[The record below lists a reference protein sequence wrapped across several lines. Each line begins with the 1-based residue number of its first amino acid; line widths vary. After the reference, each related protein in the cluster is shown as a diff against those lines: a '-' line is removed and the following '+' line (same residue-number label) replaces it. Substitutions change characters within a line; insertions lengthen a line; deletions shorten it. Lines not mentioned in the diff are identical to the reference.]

1 MTTNTKTITRLQI
14 QKKNKERVSVYLDDE
29 FAFGVKLDV
38 ALALRKGQQL
48 SEAEITVLRDEDMRN
63 KAFDRAL
70 HFLGFR
76 PRSSQEIERYLEGK
90 EYPDDVITEVM
101 ERLARYNYIDDEA
114 FARFWLE
121 NRERFRPRGARALR
135 YELRQKGVANGV
147 IDAVLETLDE
157 DDSAWAALQPKLERW
172 RTLEKFDFRKKATGF
187 LGRRGF
193 GYEAIREA
201 VDRGW
206 AEIEA
211 GE

>member
-1 MTTNTKTITRLQI
+1 MKTITRLQI
-14 QKKNKERVSVYLDDE
+14 QKKDKERVNVYLDEE

-38 ALALRKGQQL
+38 AMTLSKGQQL
-48 SEAEITVLRDEDMRN
+48 SEAEIAILRDDDARN

-76 PRSSQEIERYLEGK
+76 PRSTQEVERYLEGK
-90 EYPDDVITEVM
+90 EYADEVVADVM
-101 ERLARYNYIDDEA
+101 ERLARYDYIDDDA

-135 YELRQKGVANGV
+135 YELRQKGVANDV
-147 IDAVLETLDE
+147 IDAVLSELNE
-157 DDSAWAALQPKLERW
+157 DDSAWAALQPKLDGW

-206 AEIEA
+206 ADIEDV
-211 GE
+211 